1 MTTER
6 VERKTSGRCLALATL
21 ALFAAGFGSA
31 GATGADGGFE
41 ETLRRARLENR
52 LLVVV
57 LVGRSGADTSW
68 VRAELTRPE
77 WTEAVR
83 PHAQVILPAEESPSV
98 AARLAAT
105 EFPQLILLDG
115 EGREAGRMKGKQ
127 PVEVLA
133 KKLRRLVEA
142 AERFR
147 QSEATLKANPLDP
160 EALFWVGT
168 YRWNR
173 GDRFLAVECFQS
185 LLDLGRGPAVVD
197 RENLSAALR
206 HLAQH
211 RLDCGRLE
219 EAEDFFRR
227 ALSSTRDED
236 HASSAALGLS
246 MCLHRQARVLE
257 AIQVLEERFTGTRR
271 QAFLDQALFTLGYL
285 YHEIGNRE
293 KASRYFDACREK
305 FPDGLYGERSSR
317 YFAPSKRS
325 PGVATRVPRGTSEA
339 AATPGARTDAASGA
353 TAAASVQAFTTASF
367 SGSNLIVEE
376 LR

>member
-1 MTTER
+1 
-6 VERKTSGRCLALATL
+6 
-21 ALFAAGFGSA
+21 
-31 GATGADGGFE
+31 
-41 ETLRRARLENR
+41 
-52 LLVVV
+52 
-57 LVGRSGADTSW
+57 
-68 VRAELTRPE
+68 
-77 WTEAVR
+77 
-83 PHAQVILPAEESPSV
+83 VILPAEESPSV
-98 AARLAAT
+98 AARVAAT

-115 EGREAGRMKGKQ
+115 EGREVGRMKGKQ

-133 KKLRRLVEA
+133 KKLRRMVEA

-185 LLDLGRGPAVVD
+185 LLDLGRGPVAVD
-197 RENLSAALR
+197 RENLSVALR

-227 ALSSTRDED
+227 ALSSARDDE
-236 HASSAALGLS
+236 HASSAAMGLS
-246 MCLHRQARVLE
+246 MCLRRQARVLE
-257 AIQVLEERFTGTRR
+257 AIQVLEERFTQARVH
-271 QAFLDQALFTLGYL
+271 AFLDQALFTLGYL

-293 KASRYFDACREK
+293 KASRYFGACREK

-317 YFAPSKRS
+317 YFAPSRRS
-325 PGVATRVPRGTSEA
+325 PGAVAWVPRGTSEEA
-339 AATPGARTDAASGA
+339 EAPGA
-353 TAAASVQAFTTASF
+353 TATAPAQAFTTASF